1 LWGLGTSIGELPPY
15 FVARA
20 ASLAGRKHEEL
31 EEMVDE
37 SKLGGAHHETTTMD
51 KLKVWL
57 YHTLK
62 KARLYY
68 SLIMCFNTKS
78 LV

>member
-1 LWGLGTSIGELPPY
+1 MDIYRAVFLEAFLWGLGTSIGELPPY

-31 EEMVDE
+31 EEMVDDNRQ
-37 SKLGGAHHETTTMD
+37 ATTMD

-57 YHTLK
+57 Y
-62 KARLYY
+62 
-68 SLIMCFNTKS
+68 
-78 LV
+78 